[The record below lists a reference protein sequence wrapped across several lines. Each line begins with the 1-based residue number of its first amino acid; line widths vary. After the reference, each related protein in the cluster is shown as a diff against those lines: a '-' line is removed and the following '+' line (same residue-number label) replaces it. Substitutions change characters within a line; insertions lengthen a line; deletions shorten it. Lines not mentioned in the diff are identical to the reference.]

1 MPPRLSDMSAD
12 LDALYRAPLPEFI
25 TQRNTLA
32 ARLRG
37 EQGKEAAAAVKALA
51 KPGGTAWV
59 VNQLYWR
66 HGREFDALMK
76 TGDRLRDVQQQ
87 RLAGEDEAD
96 MHAAAGARQAALS
109 VLMAR
114 VPELLAEAGL
124 SASQDMRTRVSTT
137 LEALSIYGGRE
148 PGPRVGRLIE
158 DVDPPGFAALAL
170 LVPAVPE
177 SRGPATA
184 GKPSKGASGDAGA
197 SGAAGAS
204 SSLSAAS
211 SASRA
216 GAAGKAAATPHA
228 APKLRAIDTKR
239 VNEAKAALNRAEE
252 EAAEARTAAK
262 TADAARQKAETKWQD
277 AKAAL
282 DEAQRLLDAAMD
294 RERVAEQARD
304 AARKAATTARQ
315 ALDKAERTRDQAERA
330 YQGTL
335 GR

>member
-1 MPPRLSDMSAD
+1 MSAD

-25 TQRNTLA
+25 TLRNTLA

-37 EQGKEAAAAVKALA
+37 EQGKDAAAAVKALA
-51 KPGGTAWV
+51 KPSGTAWV
-59 VNQLYWR
+59 VNQLFWR
-66 HGREFDALMK
+66 HQQEFVALMK
-76 TGDRLRDVQQQ
+76 AGDRLRDVQQQ

-96 MHAAAGARQAALS
+96 MHAAAGGRQAALS
-109 VLMAR
+109 ALMAR
-114 VPELLAEAGL
+114 VPGLLAEAGL
-124 SASQDMRTRVSTT
+124 SSSQDMRTRVSTT

-148 PGPRVGRLIE
+148 PGPRAGRLIE

-177 SRGPATA
+177 SRAPEGKGAKGGSGGAGVAASGPRAAAGAGPGATGA
-184 GKPSKGASGDAGA
+184 PSSGASGKAA
-197 SGAAGAS
+197 SG
-204 SSLSAAS
+204 
-211 SASRA
+211 
-216 GAAGKAAATPHA
+216 PYA
-228 APKLRAIDTKR
+228 APKLLAIDTKR
-239 VNEAKAALNRAEE
+239 VNEAKAALARAEE
-252 EAAEARTAAK
+252 EAADARTAAK
-262 TADAARQKAETKWQD
+262 AADAARQKAETKWQD

-294 RERVAEQARD
+294 RERTAEQTRD
-304 AARKAATTARQ
+304 EARKAATSARQ